1 MRKIFKN
8 VYYILLYIKDV
19 PKNDF
24 RHNQIDRTNRL
35 KKATANR
42 CIFGKYNYVAP
53 NTGMY
58 NVKMGSYCSIGPDSI
73 FGGMEHTIDKVS
85 MSPLLS
91 ESPDVPQTVIGNDV
105 WVGANC
111 VIRAGIHIGNG
122 AVIGAHSFVNKDV
135 PPYAIVVGSPARILR
150 YRFPEIIITQIEES
164 NYWDNAPE
172 KAMKIIKEINIKQVK

>member
-8 VYYILLYIKDV
+8 VYYILLYIKDI
-19 PKNDF
+19 PKNYF
-24 RHNQIDRTNRL
+24 RHNQIDGTNRL

-135 PPYAIVVGSPARILR
+135 PPYAIVVGSPAKILR
-150 YRFPEIIITQIEES
+150 YRFSDDVIAEIEKSKYWDLPIEAAKEIINSIQLLKS
-164 NYWDNAPE
+164 
-172 KAMKIIKEINIKQVK
+172 